1 MNLNTSKNGWSLGYA
16 CDKTYQQRP
25 SMLVDQKCTIQTNC
39 RGNEQPGKA
48 NIKKKTW
55 IQENDKRTKS
65 IERQQHQKRNKR
77 KEKLEE
83 QHFKTEKNT
92 TMSPSSL

>member
-1 MNLNTSKNGWSLGYA
+1 
-16 CDKTYQQRP
+16 
-25 SMLVDQKCTIQTNC
+25 MLVDQKCTIQTNC
-39 RGNEQPGKA
+39 RGNERPGKA
-48 NIKKKTW
+48 NIPGKKKTW

-65 IERQQHQKRNKR
+65 IERQEHQKRNKR

-92 TMSPSSL
+92 TMISQSSL

>member
-1 MNLNTSKNGWSLGYA
+1 
-16 CDKTYQQRP
+16 
-25 SMLVDQKCTIQTNC
+25 MLVDQKCTIQTNC
-39 RGNEQPGKA
+39 RGNERAEKPTCK
-48 NIKKKTW
+48 KKKTW

-92 TMSPSSL
+92 TIISQSSL